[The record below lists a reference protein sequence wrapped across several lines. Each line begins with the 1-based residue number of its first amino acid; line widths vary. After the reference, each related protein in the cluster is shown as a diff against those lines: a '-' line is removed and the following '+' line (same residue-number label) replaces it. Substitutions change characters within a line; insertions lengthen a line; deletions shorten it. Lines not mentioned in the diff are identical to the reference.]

1 MKVEI
6 KGLREIVKTF
16 GKVPDSVKRRALRQG
31 LAAGGEVY
39 RVGAIQNAMG
49 IDDPNTK
56 AAIWKNIRNVYG
68 VKRSR
73 MSKNIVQMVT
83 VRNTKRGGD
92 TFYWRFVE
100 FGTSHSRAQ
109 PFMRPAFESL
119 STLATREVAEEMARR
134 LLNKVV

>member
-1 MKVEI
+1 MRVEI
-6 KGLREIVKTF
+6 KGLKEVIKTF
-16 GKVPDSVKRRALRQG
+16 GKVPDGVKRRALRQG

-39 RVGAIQNAMG
+39 RIGAIQNAMG

-73 MSKNIVQMVT
+73 ISRNVVQMVT

-100 FGTSHSRAQ
+100 FGTSHSRAK

-119 STLATREVAEEMARR
+119 SGLAIRETAEEMTRR

>member
-6 KGLREIVKTF
+6 KGLKEVIKTF
-16 GKVPDSVKRRALRQG
+16 GKVPDGVKRRALRQG

-39 RVGAIQNAMG
+39 RIGAIQNAMG
-49 IDDPNTK
+49 VDNDKTK

-73 MSKNIVQMVT
+73 ISRNVVQMVT

-119 STLATREVAEEMARR
+119 SGLAIRETAEEMTRR